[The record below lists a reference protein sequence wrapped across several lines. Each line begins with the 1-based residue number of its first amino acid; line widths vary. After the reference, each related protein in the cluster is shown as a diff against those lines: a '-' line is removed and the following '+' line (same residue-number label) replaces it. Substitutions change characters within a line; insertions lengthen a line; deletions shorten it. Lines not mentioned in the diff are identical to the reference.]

1 MKLPISELKELD
13 DDSYYYHELLNCEVY
28 MQNKLIGVVSSV
40 EDGYKKTMLRI
51 EDSDGKE
58 HLVLFM
64 EQFIKD
70 VNVKE
75 KKIYL
80 NDVEGLL

>member
-1 MKLPISELKELD
+1 MKLPINELQELE
-13 DDSYYYHELLNCEVY
+13 DDSYYYHELLDCEVY
-28 MQNKLIGVVSSV
+28 MGDRLIGVVSSV
-40 EDGYKKTMLRI
+40 EDGYKRTMLRI
-51 EDSDGKE
+51 KDNDNKE

-64 EQFIKD
+64 EQFVKE

>member
-1 MKLPISELKELD
+1 MI
-13 DDSYYYHELLNCEVY
+13 
-28 MQNKLIGVVSSV
+28 
-40 EDGYKKTMLRI
+40 RI
-51 EDSDGKE
+51 KDNDNKE

-64 EQFIKD
+64 EQFVKE

-80 NDVEGLL
+80 NDVEGLLWD

>member
-1 MKLPISELKELD
+1 
-13 DDSYYYHELLNCEVY
+13 
-28 MQNKLIGVVSSV
+28 
-40 EDGYKKTMLRI
+40 
-51 EDSDGKE
+51 
-58 HLVLFM
+58 M

-80 NDVEGLL
+80 NDVEGLLWD